1 MSGMF
6 TIGLDL
12 GQRNDPSAVVMVEQ
26 RRHPYRQGND
36 PVLRVRMAERIPL
49 GTGFGEVAQMMR
61 HVVQVAN
68 REAWQVG
75 VRSACKLVIDATGL
89 GRPVVEMVKDAVT
102 GLTPGC
108 SIIAVTITSGDK
120 QHYRSGEGSSMNVPK
135 QDLIAELQLA
145 LDSQEL
151 KSAARMREAG
161 TLTRELLDMRMHQRQ
176 TRYVRYGADG
186 TGQHDD
192 LVIALALAVWRARRF

>member
-1 MSGMF
+1 MF

-49 GTGFGEVAQMMR
+49 GTGVGEVAQMMR

-75 VRSACKLVIDATGL
+75 VRSACKLVIDADHRL
-89 GRPVVEMVKDAVT
+89 R
-102 GLTPGC
+102 
-108 SIIAVTITSGDK
+108 
-120 QHYRSGEGSSMNVPK
+120 
-135 QDLIAELQLA
+135 
-145 LDSQEL
+145 
-151 KSAARMREAG
+151 
-161 TLTRELLDMRMHQRQ
+161 
-176 TRYVRYGADG
+176 
-186 TGQHDD
+186 
-192 LVIALALAVWRARRF
+192 